1 MIQNFLLCLALCV
14 EILIAN
20 DNDVHKMTEMVEKPN
35 KVSVILFGTEIYGF
49 FRPLFSG
56 EGVLSLLEI
65 SDDASVIPG
74 LDNQV
79 FRDEKSDGSKPQ
91 PVNEFVEDSAVQ
103 ESVVDQFFTDSD
115 PTHYHLP
122 ERPFPNVNPYAA
134 APPLE
139 PKQKYPLPQC
149 YTNESGFMCCN
160 SKLEQVM
167 RDTYDELSSDPKWQ
181 SCNVQKIANT
191 LQNKTQTVFN
201 MDFEAL
207 VGLGDFASKSH
218 FYSDLICKVEVDGRF
233 LLSYATPNRHRPLR
247 EPYKSE
253 SVDIPTS
260 STGYN

>member
-1 MIQNFLLCLALCV
+1 
-14 EILIAN
+14 
-20 DNDVHKMTEMVEKPN
+20 MTEMVEKPN
-35 KVSVILFGTEIYGF
+35 KVQKYSFPPNNTPISKVYVLGRPVYVRSPFVIPQREIY
-49 FRPLFSG
+49 RR
-56 EGVLSLLEI
+56 I
-65 SDDASVIPG
+65 SG